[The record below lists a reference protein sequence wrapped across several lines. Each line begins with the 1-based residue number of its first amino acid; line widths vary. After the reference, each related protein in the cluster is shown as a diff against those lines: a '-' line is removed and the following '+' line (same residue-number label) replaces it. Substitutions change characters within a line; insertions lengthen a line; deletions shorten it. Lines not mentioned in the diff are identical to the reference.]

1 MLNKVVAESG
11 FAPVLRA
18 QFHCLCQTYQMCVL
32 RLGIALSHPMN
43 LDKTAVP
50 APRRY
55 FWVKT
60 KREEKAG
67 RFSRE
72 DTDQID
78 KMFARDTYSSTANVE
93 QE

>member
-1 MLNKVVAESG
+1 
-11 FAPVLRA
+11 
-18 QFHCLCQTYQMCVL
+18 
-32 RLGIALSHPMN
+32 MN